1 MNKNLYRIVFNKAR
15 GLLMVVS
22 DIAGAGRAGASSAPS
37 GLGRTL
43 SQMIGKVH
51 GVSFALL
58 LALGAVQPVQAG
70 VVADGSAPGGQ
81 QPTIINSAN
90 GTPQVNIQTPSAAGV
105 SRNVYSQFD
114 VDKKGVVLN
123 NSHGNT
129 QTQIAGMVNGN
140 PWLAKGEAKVILNEV
155 NARDPSQ
162 LNGFIEVAG
171 RKAQVVIANP
181 SGITCNGCG
190 FINANRATLTTGQV
204 QMNNGQLTGY
214 NVDRGEIVIQ
224 GNGLDS
230 SQQDSTDLISRA
242 VKVNAGIWAKELNV
256 TTGRNQV
263 DAAHQRIDKKADDG
277 SVRPS
282 LAVDVSQLGGM
293 YANKIRLM
301 GTESGVGVHNAG
313 ALGASAGD
321 VVVNADGTLTNSG
334 AINASQNI
342 QLAAS
347 AAVDNQGKVYAAG
360 NTDITSQAS
369 LSNTGLIAAGADT
382 RISAGNI
389 NSGAQSV
396 LAAGVASDGKLA
408 SSGKLT
414 LTSRGELK
422 AGGQNMAGGQLTAGA
437 TSVDLSGSQ
446 TYGDTITLQASSGD
460 ISTANAN
467 ISATHQ
473 LTASTRGTL
482 NNDGGKIAADQL
494 SLTANRLSN
503 QKGTVQQLG
512 QQDLQLSHAGGINN
526 REGTLASNSKNLTLT
541 SATLDNQHGTILHAG
556 DGQLTVNTGQMDG
569 AQGKLVSNGA
579 LGLNGSTL
587 NLDNAVTQA
596 AGITLNAGTVSHHSG
611 QMTQSDSGPM
621 NLNVTGLFDNLGG
634 AVTSKGALSL
644 NAAQLNNQ
652 QGQLIAADQNNLQL
666 TLSDTLNNRAG
677 IIAAGG
683 DLTSLSGAVDN
694 SGGLIQSGAELNL
707 NSRGAALLNADSGA
721 QGGIISA
728 GSMNLVTGDIDN
740 HNGQIAAQSLTAST
754 GNLNNQAGKWLAD
767 KTIYLSSG
775 ALNNQGGL
783 VQSGEALTLNTHG
796 QRIDNTSSGQ
806 IVAKGPL
813 SADSGEFDNQ
823 SGKVVAGGDTSLQT
837 SLLNN
842 NGGQISALGNL
853 SLTNRGLQNN
863 DGGLIQSAKNL
874 LMDTQGATMSNNRS
888 GSTGGITSQGNLT
901 VKAGALDNQQGAMIG
916 NGQMTLSAE
925 KVNNQ
930 QGQIVALG
938 DIVAMSHALDNQWG
952 TLQSGQKLQWNTQG
966 FALTNLGGTLSAQDT
981 LSLDS
986 ASLNNQQGLLASGG
1000 AMSLTTAAFD
1010 NSQQGQ
1016 VASKGALS
1024 LTAGNINNQQG
1035 QIQSLG
1041 DMVLS
1046 AAQSVIDN
1054 GAGLIHGAANVTLNA
1069 VQVLN
1074 QNTRA
1079 AGLGIQGNTL
1089 TLNGTDLDNS
1099 NGQMLADG
1107 GLNLN
1112 LGGVF
1117 NNSTGLLSSQ
1127 NNLDAQAQQIIN
1139 SAGNIEAGKLIRLSG
1154 DAMTGD
1160 GKLLSLGDL
1169 TLNLA
1174 QDFLNTGSLQA
1185 NNNLS
1190 LTTQGNLTNQSLIQ
1204 AGSALTLSANNIFN
1218 GAAAEINAGTT
1229 QVNAAQ
1235 TVTNYGLID
1244 GFYTRINGQTV
1255 SNIGS
1260 GRIYGD
1266 ALAIGTGTL
1275 NNLAEN
1281 GQAATIA
1288 ARQRLD
1294 IGATTINNRDHTL
1307 IYSDGLMAVGGALN
1321 GDWQATGQATTLNNH
1336 SATLESAGD
1345 MALNIASINNIND
1358 HFSLENVR
1366 VSQEDI
1372 SEYEVSRLKNGVRY
1386 NDKDYTIYIY
1396 QDEVNILCIEGVIC
1410 HTTDGD
1416 RFTHYAYT
1424 RTITEDRV
1432 KETDPAKIIAGG
1444 NLSINAN
1451 DVLNDKSQ
1459 IVAGGALALRGTTVN
1474 NVEVEANRQTNDVG
1488 KAVFYSRHQSK
1499 GGDSSNVD
1507 TRDYVPPT
1515 VIQAITLKPSTVQE
1529 YTQGQGS
1536 GLSIADHQNG
1546 DINGNIQR
1554 ADSLNI
1560 LPNSGPN
1567 AGSLITVIPR
1577 AITLPAGKTF
1587 EVKTGS
1593 SESVVRAI
1601 GPNTR
1606 LPDNSLFR
1614 THPESTSPYLVET
1627 DPRFTDQKKWLGSDY
1642 MMDAFTRN
1650 TDNVLKRLGDGYYEQ
1665 RLIREQ
1671 VIALTGQR
1679 YLNGAQSDEEQYK
1692 ALMNEG
1698 IAFGQKYNLT
1708 LGVALTAEQMSH
1720 MTGDMVWLV
1729 AQTVRLADGSMQQV
1743 LVPQVYAMVH
1753 AGDVDGSG
1761 ALLAGKNVSLNLIGD
1776 LTNSGRITGQQNTQI
1791 LADNINNLGGL
1802 IQGDDVA
1809 VQARTDINNVGGM
1822 FSGNESLS
1830 ALAGRDINALTTTR
1844 SAESAGGDFARNT
1857 IDRVAGFYVQQPDGT
1872 LALQAGRDVNLTG
1885 AQVINSGDGGMT
1897 SVVAG
1902 RDLNLNTVTTGST
1915 DNLNWGDNWLHQST
1929 RQQVGSEVIGSGD
1942 VQMVAG
1948 NNVNVTAGNISAG
1961 QRLSVAAGN
1970 DISIQHGTDTETF
1983 DQHYKATG
1991 SSSLGSKTTTEVR
2004 DSFNNQ
2010 TASGSQLS
2018 GDSVNVNAG
2027 HDLTVTGSNVVGTQ
2041 DVSLTAGN
2049 NLKIQGAT
2057 TAQQE
2062 SHLYSEKKS
2071 GLSGTG
2077 GIGFSIGTNS
2087 LKTTDDGKT
2096 LSSTGSTVGS
2106 TQGNVNLTAGNGLT
2120 VKGSDVLAGKDLNL
2134 TGKDV
2139 NILAADNQSSQ
2150 THTVEQKQSGL
2161 TLALSGTV
2169 GSAINTAVSSANDA
2183 STESSGRLAALQ
2195 GMKSALS
2202 GVQAA
2207 QAASLAEAGGS
2218 EGSMIGVNLSYGS
2231 QSSKSTQTSTQNQ
2244 SQGSTLTA
2252 GNNLNIHATGTDI
2265 NVQGSQLQAGKDVDL
2280 SAARDVNLYSG
2291 LNSQTLEGK
2300 IESHGASVGVG
2311 INFGQGANGLSLN
2324 ASANKGKGSETGN
2337 GTSHNETTVNAG
2349 NNLTISSGR
2358 DTTLTGAQ
2366 VSGEKVT
2373 MDVGRNLTLTSEQDT
2388 DNYDSKQQNASA
2400 GGSVSMSG
2408 GSGSLNLSR
2417 DKMHS
2422 TYESVQEQTG
2432 IFAGKGGFDI
2442 TVGEHT
2448 QLNGAVIS
2456 STADASLNTLDTGTL
2471 GFSDIHNSA
2480 EYEVEHQSVG
2490 ISSGGNIGGQFVGN
2504 MANGLLVGVN
2514 GSGSDS
2520 STTKSA
2526 VSEGTITIR
2535 DKDNQ
2540 KQDVGELSRDVEH
2553 ANQTLSPIF
2562 DKEKEQNRL
2571 KEAQLIGEIGNQTMD
2586 IARTQGQII
2595 ATKAANEKMKDV
2607 SPDQLKTAEAE
2618 WRKANPGKE
2627 PTTDDI
2633 SSQAYQNFYNQA
2645 FTDSG
2650 FGTGGKVQQALQAA
2664 TAAVQG
2670 LAGGDIAKAAAG
2682 GAAPYIANII
2692 GSSGLDDAGK
2702 VLAHAA
2708 VNAALAA
2715 AQGNNALVGAAGAA
2729 TAEMMGM
2736 IALNAYGKP
2745 VSELS
2750 ETEKQTVSALATLA
2764 AGLAGGLTG
2773 DSTADAVAGAQAG
2786 KTTVENNALHAED
2799 EQKRQNAKWS
2809 LPNLEGEKKEQA
2821 EKLIN
2826 DFNAKDKAFDIAI
2839 DAACQNLSSD
2849 QCKGLRQDLAAMAN
2863 SYDELLDGEY
2873 IGKMRSVYKDGAEQ
2887 VDDLMWQYATA
2898 DAKAKRDADIKLLA
2912 TTHQI
2917 SPEAAK
2923 ALYYTMAGVHTTA
2936 AIAGAVYGM
2945 TEKTIGVDTSK
2956 PSKPTT
2962 GKTPELN
2969 KIAADEEAS
2978 GWSQYD
2984 QYRNGK
2990 GDWNWPAK
2998 LGFAEEPVQ
3007 TTLPVGTRLDR
3018 YGKTNGSF
3026 LSPQGT
3032 PQEQRALAPGSLAE
3046 QYHQY
3051 EVLKPLP
3058 VIQGK
3063 IAPAFGEPGGG
3074 IQILPDMKARVDVQ
3088 WLLDN
3093 KYIRKVN

>member
-1 MNKNLYRIVFNKAR
+1 MNKNLYRVVFNKAR
-15 GLLMVVS
+15 GLLMVVA
-22 DIAGAGRAGASSAPS
+22 DIAGAGRAGALSSPA
-37 GLGRTL
+37 GIARTL
-43 SQMIGKVH
+43 SQRVCKVN

-58 LALGAVQPVQAG
+58 LALGTIQPVQAG
-70 VVADGSAPGGQ
+70 IIADGSAPGGQ

-114 VDKKGVVLN
+114 VEKKGVVLN
-123 NSHGNT
+123 NSHANT

-140 PWLAKGEAKVILNEV
+140 PWLAKGEARVILNEV
-155 NARDPSQ
+155 NARNPSQ

-171 RKAQVVIANP
+171 QKAQVVIANP

-190 FINANRATLTTGQV
+190 FINANRATLTTGQA
-204 QMNNGQLTGY
+204 QMSNGQLTGY
-214 NVDRGEIVIQ
+214 NIDRGEIIIQ

-242 VKVNAGIWAKELNV
+242 VKVNAGIWANELNV

-263 DAAHQRIDKKADDG
+263 DATHQRIDKKADDG
-277 SVRPS
+277 SVRPQ

-313 ALGASAGD
+313 AVGASAGD

-334 AINASQNI
+334 TINASKNI

-347 AAVDNQGKVYAAG
+347 ATVNNQGNIYAAG
-360 NTDITSQAS
+360 NTDITSDAIV
-369 LSNTGLIAAGADT
+369 SNTSLIAAGADT

-389 NSGAQSV
+389 NSSAQSV

-408 SSGKLT
+408 SSGNLT

-422 AGGQNMAGGQLTAGA
+422 AGGQNMAGGQLSASA

-446 TYGDTITLQASSGD
+446 TYGDTITLRASHGD
-460 ISTANAN
+460 ISTANGN
-467 ISATHQ
+467 LSAMHQ
-473 LTASTRGTL
+473 LTVNTEGML

-494 SLTANRLSN
+494 TLTANRLSN

-541 SATLDNQHGTILHAG
+541 SATLDNQQGTILHAG

-569 AQGKLVSNGA
+569 AQGTLVSNGA
-579 LGLNGSTL
+579 LGLNGSAL

-596 AGITLNAGTVSHHSG
+596 AGITLNANTVSHHSG
-611 QMTQSDSGPM
+611 QMTQSGSGPM

-634 AVTSKGALSL
+634 AVNANGALSL

-652 QGQLIAADQNNLQL
+652 QGQLIASDQNNLQL
-666 TLSDTLNNRAG
+666 TLGGTLNNSAG

-683 DLTSLSGAVDN
+683 NLASLSGAVDN
-694 SGGLIQSGAELNL
+694 SGGLIQSGAELHL
-707 NSRGAALLNADSGA
+707 NSRGAAVLNADSSA

-728 GSMNLVTGDIDN
+728 GNMQLATGDIDN
-740 HNGQIAAQSLTAST
+740 HNGQIAAQSLTATT
-754 GNLNNQAGKWLAD
+754 GKVNNQAGKWLAG
-767 KTIYLSSG
+767 KAIALSSS
-775 ALNNQGGL
+775 ALSNQRGL
-783 VQSGEALTLNTHG
+783 LQSGEALTLNTHG
-796 QRIDNTSSGQ
+796 QRVDNTSSGQ
-806 IVAKGPL
+806 IVATGAL
-813 SADSGEFDNQ
+813 SVFSGEFDNQ
-823 SGKVVAGGDTSLQT
+823 SGKVASGGATSLQT

-842 NGGQISALGNL
+842 NGGQISALGDL

-874 LMDTQGATMSNNRS
+874 LMDTQGATLSNNRS

-916 NGQMTLSAE
+916 NGQMTLSVE
-925 KVNNQ
+925 NVNNQ

-938 DIVAMSHALDNQWG
+938 DIVAMSHALDNRRG
-952 TLQSGQKLQWNTQG
+952 TLQSGQDVQWNTQG
-966 FALTNLGGTLSAQDT
+966 FALDNRGGTLSAQNWV
-981 LSLDS
+981 SLDT
-986 ASLNNQQGLLASGG
+986 ADFNNQHGLLASGG

-1041 DMVLS
+1041 EMVLS
-1046 AAQSVIDN
+1046 AAQSMIDN
-1054 GAGLIHGAANVTLNA
+1054 GAGLIHGAANVTLKA

-1074 QNTRA
+1074 QSTRT
-1079 AGLGIQGNTL
+1079 AGLGIYGNTL
-1089 TLNGTDLDNS
+1089 TLNATNLDNS
-1099 NGQMLADG
+1099 HGQVLADN

-1112 LGGVF
+1112 LGGEL

-1127 NNLDAQAQQIIN
+1127 NNLNAQAQHIIN
-1139 SAGNIEAGKLIRLSG
+1139 SAGDIEAGKLIRLSG
-1154 DAMTGD
+1154 DVMTGD

-1169 TLNLA
+1169 TLNLT
-1174 QDFLNTGSLQA
+1174 QDFLNTGSIQA
-1185 NNNLS
+1185 SKNLS

-1204 AGSALTLSANNIFN
+1204 AGSALTLSANNILN
-1218 GAAAEINAGTT
+1218 SAAAEINAGTT

-1235 TVTNYGLID
+1235 TVINYGLID

-1266 ALAIGTGTL
+1266 ALAIGAGTL
-1275 NNLAEN
+1275 NNLREN

-1294 IGATTINNRDHTL
+1294 IGAATINNRDHAL

-1321 GDWQATGQATTLNNH
+1321 GDYQATGQAATLNNH

-1345 MALNIASINNIND
+1345 MTLNIASINNIND
-1358 HFSLENVR
+1358 HFSLENVL

-1424 RTITEDRV
+1424 RTITEDRI

-1459 IVAGGALALRGTTVN
+1459 IVAGGALAFQGTTVN

-1515 VIQAITLKPSTVQE
+1515 VIQAITLKPSMVQE

-1546 DINGNIQR
+1546 YINGNIQS

-1560 LPNSGPN
+1560 MPNAGPN
-1567 AGSLITVIPR
+1567 AGSLQSVPSG
-1577 AITLPAGKTF
+1577 AVTLPAGKTF

-1614 THPESTSPYLVET
+1614 TNPESTSPYLVET

-1642 MMDAFTRN
+1642 MMDAFTSN
-1650 TDNVLKRLGDGYYEQ
+1650 ADNVLKRLGDGYYEQ

-1671 VIALTGQR
+1671 IIALTGQR

-1698 IAFGQKYNLT
+1698 IAFGKTYHLT
-1708 LGVALTAEQMSH
+1708 PGVALTAEQMSH

-1729 AQTVRLADGSMQQV
+1729 TQTVQLADGSTQQV
-1743 LVPQVYAMVH
+1743 LVPQVYAMVQ
-1753 AGDVDGSG
+1753 AGDVDSSG
-1761 ALLAGKNVSLNLIGD
+1761 ALLAGKNVSLKLSGD
-1776 LTNSGRITGQQNTQI
+1776 LTNSGRISGQQNTQI
-1791 LADNINNLGGL
+1791 LADNINNLGGI
-1802 IQGDDVA
+1802 IQGNDVA
-1809 VQARTDINNVGGM
+1809 VQARTDINNVGGL
-1822 FSGNESLS
+1822 FSGNNSLS
-1830 ALAGRDINALTTTR
+1830 VLAGRDINAFTTTR
-1844 SAESAGGDFARNT
+1844 SAESAGGDFARHT

-1885 AQVINSGDGGMT
+1885 AQVINSGNGGT
-1897 SVVAG
+1897 SIVAA
-1902 RDLNLNTVTTGST
+1902 RDINLNTVATGST
-1915 DNLNWGDNWLHQST
+1915 DNLNWGDNWLHQSA
-1929 RQQVGSEVIGSGD
+1929 RQQVGSEVAGAGD

-1948 NNVNVTAGNISAG
+1948 NNVTVTAGNISAS
-1961 QRLSVAAGN
+1961 QQLSVAAGN

-1991 SSSLGSKTTTEVR
+1991 SSSVGSKTTTEVQ
-2004 DSFNNQ
+2004 DSFSKQ
-2010 TASGSQLS
+2010 IASGSQLS
-2018 GDSVNVNAG
+2018 GDSVNVQAG

-2041 DVSLTAGN
+2041 DVTLAAGN
-2049 NLKIQGAT
+2049 NLNIQAAT
-2057 TAQQE
+2057 TEQQE

-2077 GIGFSIGTNS
+2077 GIGFSIGTSS

-2096 LSSTGSTVGS
+2096 LSSTGSTIGS
-2106 TQGNVNLTAGNGLT
+2106 TQSNVNLTAGNGLT
-2120 VKGSDVLAGKDLNL
+2120 VKGSDVLAGKDLSL
-2134 TGKDV
+2134 IGKEV
-2139 NILAADNQSSQ
+2139 NILAAENQSSQ

-2183 STESSGRLAALQ
+2183 SKESNGRLAALQ
-2195 GMKSALS
+2195 GIKAALN

-2244 SQGSTLTA
+2244 SQGTTLTA

-2265 NVQGSQLQAGKDVDL
+2265 NVQGSQLQAGKDLDL
-2280 SAARDVNLYSG
+2280 SAARDVNLSSG

-2300 IESHGASVGVG
+2300 NESHGASVGVG

-2324 ASANKGKGSETGN
+2324 ASVNKGTGSESGN
-2337 GTSHNETTVNAG
+2337 GTSHAETTLNAG
-2349 NNLTISSGR
+2349 NNLSISSGR

-2366 VSGEKVT
+2366 ASGEKVT
-2373 MDVGRNLTLTSEQDT
+2373 LDVGRNLTLTSEQDT

-2408 GSGSLNLSR
+2408 GSGSVNLSR

-2442 TVGEHT
+2442 TAGEHT
-2448 QLNGAVIS
+2448 QLNGAVIGS
-2456 STADASLNTLDTGTL
+2456 AAEASLNTLDTGTL

-2480 EYEVEHQSVG
+2480 EYEAEHQSVG
-2490 ISSGGNIGGQFVGN
+2490 ISSGGSIGGQFAGN
-2504 MANGLLVGVN
+2504 MASGLLVGVD

-2526 VSEGTITIR
+2526 VSDGTITIR
-2535 DKDNQ
+2535 DKDSQ
-2540 KQDVGELSRDVEH
+2540 KQDVDELSRDVEH

-2571 KEAQLIGEIGNQTMD
+2571 KEAQLIGDIGGQAAD

-2607 SPDQLKTAEAE
+2607 TPDQLKAAEAG
-2618 WRKANPGKE
+2618 WRKANPDKE
-2627 PTTDDI
+2627 PTSDDI

-2650 FGTGGKVQQALQAA
+2650 FGTGGKVQQAIQAA

-2670 LAGGDIAKAAAG
+2670 LAGGDIARAAAG

-2708 VNAALAA
+2708 VNAALAT

-2736 IALNAYGKP
+2736 VALNAYGKP

-2773 DSTADAVAGAQAG
+2773 DGTADAVAAAQAG
-2786 KTTVENNALHAED
+2786 KTTVENNFLSAKDVVNLHKELEDADKTGADKQSIYEKHAEISKGNR
-2799 EQKRQNAKWS
+2799 EEAV
-2809 LPNLEGEKKEQA
+2809 A
-2821 EKLIN
+2821 EKCSGN
-2826 DFNAKDKAFDIAI
+2826 PFCANGAFAELQSGSDIANSLKRLPLFS
-2839 DAACQNLSSD
+2839 DLSSE
-2849 QCKGLRQDLAAMAN
+2849 DLAQLDRFVLAENEDSARAIYQAMPDYVKVALN
-2863 SYDELLDGEY
+2863 GKEAVEAIGLGAAVGGKALAALGVVGKAGKQPHQPNQGAVGNMGEFFKQSGFGSELKDLSKKTSKQYQGQ
-2873 IGKMRSVYKDGAEQ
+2873 SVYKAENSVGDYIKRGDQ
-2887 VDDLMWQYATA
+2887 FYL
-2898 DAKAKRDADIKLLA
+2898 DAKHRDHIEVFDSTGTKVKAVLNLDGSYNQKK
-2912 TTHQI
+2912 T
-2917 SPEAAK
+2917 EAALK
-2923 ALYYTMAGVHTTA
+2923 EG
-2936 AIAGAVYGM
+2936 
-2945 TEKTIGVDTSK
+2945 
-2956 PSKPTT
+2956 
-2962 GKTPELN
+2962 
-2969 KIAADEEAS
+2969 
-2978 GWSQYD
+2978 
-2984 QYRNGK
+2984 RR
-2990 GDWNWPAK
+2990 
-2998 LGFAEEPVQ
+2998 
-3007 TTLPVGTRLDR
+3007 LP
-3018 YGKTNGSF
+3018 K
-3026 LSPQGT
+3026 
-3032 PQEQRALAPGSLAE
+3032 
-3046 QYHQY
+3046 
-3051 EVLKPLP
+3051 
-3058 VIQGK
+3058 
-3063 IAPAFGEPGGG
+3063 
-3074 IQILPDMKARVDVQ
+3074 
-3088 WLLDN
+3088 
-3093 KYIRKVN
+3093 

>member
-15 GLLMVVS
+15 GLLMVVA
-22 DIAGAGRAGASSAPS
+22 DIAGSGRAGASSSSS
-37 GLGRTL
+37 GTGHTL
-43 SQMIGKVH
+43 SQLIGKVH

-70 VVADGSAPGGQ
+70 IVADGSAPGGQ

-123 NSHGNT
+123 NSHANT

-204 QMNNGQLTGY
+204 QMSNGQLTGY

-263 DAAHQRIDKKADDG
+263 DATHQRIDKKADDG
-277 SVRPS
+277 SVRPQ

-347 AAVDNQGKVYAAG
+347 ATVDNQGKVYAAG
-360 NTDITSQAS
+360 NTDITSQAR
-369 LSNTGLIAAGADT
+369 LSNTGLIAAGAGT
-382 RISAGNI
+382 HISAGNI

-408 SSGKLT
+408 SSGNLT

-422 AGGQNMAGGQLTAGA
+422 AGGQNMAAGQLNAGA

-446 TYGDTITLQASSGD
+446 TFGDTITLQASTGD
-460 ISTANAN
+460 ITTANAN
-467 ISATHQ
+467 LSATHQ

-494 SLTANRLSN
+494 NLTANRLSN
-503 QKGTVQQLG
+503 LKGTVQQLG

-526 REGTLASNSKNLTLT
+526 REGTLATNSKNLTLN
-541 SATLDNQHGTILHAG
+541 SATLDNQQGTILHAG

-569 AQGKLVSNGA
+569 AQGTLVSNGA
-579 LGLNGSTL
+579 LGLNGSAL
-587 NLDNAVTQA
+587 NLDNAMTQA
-596 AGITLNAGTVSHHSG
+596 AGITLNANTVSHRSG
-611 QMTQSDSGPM
+611 QMTQSGSGPM

-634 AVTSKGALSL
+634 AVTSKGPLSL
-644 NAAQLNNQ
+644 SAAQLNNQ
-652 QGQLIAADQNNLQL
+652 QGRLIASDQNNLQL
-666 TLSDTLNNRAG
+666 TLGGALNNSAG

-683 DLTSLSGAVDN
+683 NLTSLSGAVDN
-694 SGGLIQSGAELNL
+694 SGGLIQSGSALDL
-707 NSRGAALLNADSGA
+707 NSRGAAVLNADSGA

-728 GSMNLVTGDIDN
+728 GSMNLTTGDIDN
-740 HNGQIAAQSLTAST
+740 HNGQIAAQSLTAT
-754 GNLNNQAGKWLAD
+754 AGNVNNQAGKWLAD
-767 KTIYLSSG
+767 KAISLSSG

-783 VQSGEALTLNTHG
+783 LQSGEALTLNTHG
-796 QRIDNTSSGQ
+796 QHIDNTSSGQ
-806 IVAKGPL
+806 IVATGAL

-823 SGKVVAGGDTSLQT
+823 SGKVVGGGDISLQT

-842 NGGQISALGNL
+842 DGGQISALGDL

-874 LMDTQGATMSNNRS
+874 LMDTQGATLSNNRS
-888 GSTGGITSQGNLT
+888 GSTGGISSQGHLT

-925 KVNNQ
+925 NVNNQ

-966 FALTNLGGTLSAQDT
+966 FALDNRGGTLSAQDT
-981 LSLDS
+981 LTLDT

-1000 AMSLTTAAFD
+1000 VMSLTTAAFD
-1010 NSQQGQ
+1010 NSQLGQ

-1024 LTAGNINNQQG
+1024 LTVGNINNQQG

-1089 TLNGTDLDNS
+1089 TLNGTNLDNS
-1099 NGQMLADG
+1099 NGQMLADD

-1112 LGGVF
+1112 LGGVL

-1127 NNLDAQAQQIIN
+1127 NNLDGQAQQIIN
-1139 SAGNIEAGKLIRLSG
+1139 SAGDIEAGKLIRLSG

-1169 TLNLA
+1169 TLNLT

-1204 AGSALTLSANNIFN
+1204 AGSVLTLSANNIFN

-1266 ALAIGTGTL
+1266 ALAIGAGTL

-1294 IGATTINNRDHTL
+1294 IGAATINNRDHAL

-1321 GDWQATGQATTLNNH
+1321 GDYQATGQATTLNNH

-1358 HFSLENVR
+1358 HFSLENVL

-1416 RFTHYAYT
+1416 RFTHYDYT

-1444 NLSINAN
+1444 NLSINTN

-1459 IVAGGALALRGTTVN
+1459 IVAGGALALQGTTVN

-1567 AGSLITVIPR
+1567 AGSLITVMPG
-1577 AITLPAGKTF
+1577 AVTLPAGKTF

-1679 YLNGAQSDEEQYK
+1679 YLNGAQNDEEQYK

-1720 MTGDMVWLV
+1720 MTGDMVWMV
-1729 AQTVRLADGSMQQV
+1729 AQTVRLADGSTQQV

-1761 ALLAGKNVSLNLIGD
+1761 ALLAGKNVSLNLSGD
-1776 LTNSGRITGQQNTQI
+1776 LTNSGRINGQQNTQI

-1802 IQGDDVA
+1802 IQGNNVA

-1830 ALAGRDINALTTTR
+1830 VLAGRDINALTTTR

-1857 IDRVAGFYVQQPDGT
+1857 IDRVAGFYVQQPDGS

-1885 AQVINSGDGGMT
+1885 AQVINSGNGGMT

-1929 RQQVGSEVIGSGD
+1929 RQQVGSEVIGAGD

-1948 NNVNVTAGNISAG
+1948 NNVHVTAGNISAG
-1961 QRLSVAAGN
+1961 QQLNVAAGN

-1991 SSSLGSKTTTEVR
+1991 SSLGSKTTTEVR

-2018 GDSVNVNAG
+2018 GDSVNVKAG
-2027 HDLTVTGSNVVGTQ
+2027 HDLNVTGSNVVGTQ
-2041 DVSLTAGN
+2041 DVSLAAGN
-2049 NLKIQGAT
+2049 DLNIQAAT

-2077 GIGFSIGTNS
+2077 GIGVSIGTNS

-2280 SAARDVNLYSG
+2280 SAARDVNLSSG

-2300 IESHGASVGVG
+2300 NESHGASVGVG

-2324 ASANKGKGSETGN
+2324 ASVNKGKGSETGN

-2366 VSGEKVT
+2366 VNGEKVT
-2373 MDVGRNLTLTSEQDT
+2373 MDVGRSLTLTSEQDT

-2408 GSGSLNLSR
+2408 GSGSVNLSR

-2432 IFAGKGGFDI
+2432 IFAGQGGFDI

-2448 QLNGAVIS
+2448 QLNGAVIG
-2456 STADASLNTLDTGTL
+2456 STADASLNKLDTGTL

-2562 DKEKEQNRL
+2562 DQEKEQQRL
-2571 KEAQLIGEIGNQTMD
+2571 KEAQLIGEIGVQVGD
-2586 IARTQGQII
+2586 IARTQGQIAGEKAKKDPTALQAAKEQLAGKGNPNPTDEQI
-2595 ATKAANEKMKDV
+2595 AK
-2607 SPDQLKTAEAE
+2607 
-2618 WRKANPGKE
+2618 
-2627 PTTDDI
+2627 
-2633 SSQAYQNFYNQA
+2633 QAYDTAMSPY
-2645 FTDSG
+2645 
-2650 FGTGGKVQQALQAA
+2650 GTGSSLQQGIQAA
-2664 TAAVQG
+2664 TAAIQG
-2670 LAGGDIAKAAAG
+2670 LAGGNIGQAISGAASPYLAEQIHKLTEGNPEAQAMAHAVVGAVTSYAAG
-2682 GAAPYIANII
+2682 N
-2692 GSSGLDDAGK
+2692 SGMA
-2702 VLAHAA
+2702 
-2708 VNAALAA
+2708 
-2715 AQGNNALVGAAGAA
+2715 GAAGAVSGELMA
-2729 TAEMMGM
+2729 QLVMNQ
-2736 IALNAYGKP
+2736 LYPGKA
-2745 VSELS
+2745 VSELT
-2750 ETEKQTVSALATLA
+2750 ETEKQTISALGTLA
-2764 AGLAGGLTG
+2764 AGLAGGVTG
-2773 DSTADAVAGAQAG
+2773 DGTADAVAGAQAG
-2786 KTTVENNALHAED
+2786 KNSVENNALSDIAQAQFEGKTL
-2799 EQKRQNAKWS
+2799 EQKA
-2809 LPNLEGEKKEQA
+2809 GEYVEAENERYKKENCSGLSA
-2821 EKLIN
+2821 EACSVKMYTERRESLKDVLLTGADFVPVVGTIKSVAEAQSALDYLNVAASLIPGERVAAGVLKAAEKALAKGDVAEASKLIN
-2826 DFNAKDKAFDIAI
+2826 KASDEIETVVRPGHRQSEIDVGKDLGEGWREQVTFKDGKEVPYGTKGSVRP
-2839 DAACQNLSSD
+2839 DWCQGNICSVEVKNYNIEKNQSGLINNVSKQAVERQKNLPE
-2849 QCKGLRQDLAAMAN
+2849 GMRQDIVIDIRGQNVSATERVKIVKGIVDKSN
-2863 SYDELLDGEY
+2863 
-2873 IGKMRSVYKDGAEQ
+2873 GAI
-2887 VDDLMWQYATA
+2887 TPSSIRF
-2898 DAKAKRDADIKLLA
+2898 K
-2912 TTHQI
+2912 
-2917 SPEAAK
+2917 
-2923 ALYYTMAGVHTTA
+2923 
-2936 AIAGAVYGM
+2936 
-2945 TEKTIGVDTSK
+2945 TE
-2956 PSKPTT
+2956 
-2962 GKTPELN
+2962 
-2969 KIAADEEAS
+2969 
-2978 GWSQYD
+2978 
-2984 QYRNGK
+2984 
-2990 GDWNWPAK
+2990 
-2998 LGFAEEPVQ
+2998 
-3007 TTLPVGTRLDR
+3007 
-3018 YGKTNGSF
+3018 
-3026 LSPQGT
+3026 
-3032 PQEQRALAPGSLAE
+3032 
-3046 QYHQY
+3046 
-3051 EVLKPLP
+3051 
-3058 VIQGK
+3058 
-3063 IAPAFGEPGGG
+3063 
-3074 IQILPDMKARVDVQ
+3074 
-3088 WLLDN
+3088 
-3093 KYIRKVN
+3093 